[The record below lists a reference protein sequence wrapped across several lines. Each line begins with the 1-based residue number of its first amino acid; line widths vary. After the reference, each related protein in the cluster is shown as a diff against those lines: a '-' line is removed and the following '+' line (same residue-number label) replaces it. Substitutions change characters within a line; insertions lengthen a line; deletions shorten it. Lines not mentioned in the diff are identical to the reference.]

1 TSEAVY
7 LKDSR
12 GRYLLMNSAGARILG
27 YTPQEIVGRTDRE
40 IFPAR
45 EAEAIMMTDRQ
56 VMGAG
61 QMFTAEDEL
70 TSPGTARNY
79 LTTKNPYRDPQG
91 NVIGLLGISLDIT
104 ERRRM

>member
-1 TSEAVY
+1 
-7 LKDSR
+7 
-12 GRYLLMNSAGARILG
+12 
-27 YTPQEIVGRTDRE
+27 E

-61 QMFTAEDEL
+61 QMFTSEDEL
-70 TSPGTARNY
+70 TSAGTTRTY

-91 NVIGLLGISLDIT
+91 NVIGVLGISLDIT
-104 ERRRM
+104 ERRRMEQHLQKAQRMESIGTFSGGIAHDFNNLL